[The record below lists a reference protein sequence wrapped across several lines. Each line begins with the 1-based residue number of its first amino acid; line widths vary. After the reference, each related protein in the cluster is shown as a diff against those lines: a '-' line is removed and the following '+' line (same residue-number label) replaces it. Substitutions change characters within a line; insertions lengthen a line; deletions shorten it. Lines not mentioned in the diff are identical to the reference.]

1 MKIRRIRT
9 SRFQDA
15 IKIGILLLNYFICVE
30 PEKKGSEEKKIPEPV
45 KQVPTIKF
53 TDEMHEQ
60 RYIHELCTYIL
71 DIGLKAPY
79 VYHFIY
85 S

>member
-1 MKIRRIRT
+1 MHWLRCKSQT
-9 SRFQDA
+9 FF
-15 IKIGILLLNYFICVE
+15 LTLWLE
-30 PEKKGSEEKKIPEPV
+30 PEKKNSEEKKIPEPV

-53 TDEMHEQ
+53 TDEMREQ